1 MVSLSALRGRRRW
14 LTLIRMFSLAG
25 KSVLVTGGSKGI
37 GRGIASVFT
46 AADANVAIAA
56 RSRADIDAA
65 VAALDGLGAGKVI
78 GVEVDVSDPGSCTT
92 MAGAV
97 VEAFGGLDVLCANAG
112 IFPEA
117 PLRDM
122 TPDQL
127 AEVLDVNV
135 KGTVYSVQACLDA
148 LIASGR
154 GRIVLTSSITGPITG
169 FPGWSHY
176 GASKAAQLGFMRTAA
191 IELARHKITV
201 NAVLPGN
208 ILTEGLADLGDD
220 YLAGMA
226 RAIPAGTLGMPEDIG
241 YTVAFLASDEAGY
254 ITGQAVA
261 VDGGQVLPE
270 SPDAVAP

>member
-1 MVSLSALRGRRRW
+1 
-14 LTLIRMFSLAG
+14 MFSLAG

-37 GRGIASVFT
+37 GRGIASVFAT
-46 AADANVAIAA
+46 ADANVAVAA

-65 VAALDGLGAGKVI
+65 VAALDGLGSGKVI
-78 GVEVDVSDPGSCTT
+78 GVVVDVSDRDSCTA
-92 MAGAV
+92 MANAV

-112 IFPEA
+112 IFPDA
-117 PLRDM
+117 SLQTM

-127 AEVLDVNV
+127 TEVLDVNV

-191 IELARHKITV
+191 IELAPHRITV
-201 NAVLPGN
+201 NSVLPGN

-220 YLAGMA
+220 YLAQMA
-226 RAIPAGTLGMPEDIG
+226 RAIPAGALGTPEDIG
-241 YTVAFLASDEAGY
+241 YAAAFLASDEAEY
-254 ITGQAVA
+254 ITGQAIA

-270 SPDAVAP
+270 SPDAVTP